1 MNFKLKSGTTNLSS
15 VKTYKNTLLDKIN
28 YKYKGN
34 PKEIYNEDNL
44 VQKSLANALAS
55 KNIENVIDKT
65 ISQIE
70 QKLEEINAQK
80 NDTKI
85 SIPEGMGG
93 GGYTVTVYQD
103 QSWAYDQKKVYDLWS
118 QAGSNYDNEIATYD
132 NRYLIACTTTYG
144 NVGDKVDF
152 YLDDG
157 TKIPCVIADIKSQEV
172 VPWDTNPANEWGHN
186 DGKNVIEFEVLGET
200 FREYGDNPG
209 LNGWFN
215 EWGGKRVVSATNL
228 GENIIKM

>member
-1 MNFKLKSGTTNLSS
+1 MNFKLKSSTANLSNI
-15 VKTYKNTLLDKIN
+15 KQFKNTLANKIN
-28 YKYKGN
+28 YESQN
-34 PKEIYNEDNL
+34 FEENYNEEPKTLQNAF
-44 VQKSLANALAS
+44 VKS
-55 KNIENVIDKT
+55 
-65 ISQIE
+65 ISE
-70 QKLEEINAQK
+70 PLKKVTEMLEEKVEELKASQDDK
-80 NDTKI
+80 KI
-85 SIPEGMGG
+85 IIPESMGN

-118 QAGSNYDNEIATYD
+118 SAGANYDNGIATYD

-157 TKIPCVIADIKSQEV
+157 TKIPCIVADIKSQEV

-186 DGKNVIEFEVLGET
+186 DGKNIIEFEVLGET
-200 FREYGDNPG
+200 FRDYGDNPG
-209 LNGWFN
+209 LNGWFD

>member
-1 MNFKLKSGTTNLSS
+1 MNFKLKSSTANLSNI
-15 VKTYKNTLLDKIN
+15 KQFKNTLFNKIN
-28 YKYKGN
+28 YESQN
-34 PKEIYNEDNL
+34 FEENYNEEPKTLQNAF
-44 VQKSLANALAS
+44 VKSIS
-55 KNIENVIDKT
+55 EPIKT
-65 ISQIE
+65 ATE
-70 QKLEEINAQK
+70 MLEEKVEELKASQDDK
-80 NDTKI
+80 KI
-85 SIPEGMGG
+85 TIPESMGD

-118 QAGSNYDNEIATYD
+118 SAGSNYDNGIATYD

-152 YLDDG
+152 YLEDG
-157 TKIPCVIADIKSQEV
+157 TQIPCVIADIKSQEV

-209 LNGWFN
+209 LNGWFD

-228 GENIIKM
+228 GENIIKI

>member
-55 KNIENVIDKT
+55 KNIENVIDETK
-65 ISQIE
+65 SQIK

-118 QAGSNYDNEIATYD
+118 QAGSNYDNGIATYD

-157 TKIPCVIADIKSQEV
+157 TKIQCVIADIKSQEV

-186 DGKNVIEFEVLGET
+186 DGKNVIEFEVLG
-200 FREYGDNPG
+200 DKIWHK
-209 LNGWFN
+209 L
-215 EWGGKRVVSATNL
+215 
-228 GENIIKM
+228 

>member
-1 MNFKLKSGTTNLSS
+1 MNFKLKSSAANLSNI
-15 VKTYKNTLLDKIN
+15 KHFKNTLAEKIN
-28 YKYKGN
+28 YEKQN
-34 PKEIYNEDNL
+34 FEEDYNEKPQTL
-44 VQKSLANALAS
+44 KQALT
-55 KNIENVIDKT
+55 KIVPLYEINNVIEKKVEELKASQDDK
-65 ISQIE
+65 
-70 QKLEEINAQK
+70 
-80 NDTKI
+80 KI
-85 SIPEGMGG
+85 SIPEGMGE
-93 GGYTVTVYQD
+93 GGYTVTIYQD
-103 QSWAYDQKKVYDLWS
+103 QAWAYDQKKVYDLWS
-118 QAGSNYDNEIATYD
+118 NAGYNYDNGIATYD
-132 NRYLIACTTTYG
+132 NRYLIACTTTFG

-186 DGKNVIEFEVLGET
+186 DGKNIIEFEVLGET

-209 LNGWFN
+209 LNGWFD